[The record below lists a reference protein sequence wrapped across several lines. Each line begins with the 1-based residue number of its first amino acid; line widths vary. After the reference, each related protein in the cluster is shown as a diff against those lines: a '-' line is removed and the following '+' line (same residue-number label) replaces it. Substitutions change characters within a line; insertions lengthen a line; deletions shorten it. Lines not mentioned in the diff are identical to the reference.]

1 MVKKEMSSKYRSRI
15 KLRKPRKLRGGGVH
29 IAGKYWES
37 ERDYL
42 KWVNSKKKKKVLG
55 GGIAEA
61 VEKAPEVIEKVQR
74 TAEKAY
80 KVAKAVQPA
89 AKKVGKE
96 GRKLYKGLSAE
107 NVAHSKD
114 IEDFTHRSFHSYHH
128 AHAFV

>member
-15 KLRKPRKLRGGGVH
+15 KSRKPRKIRGGGVH

-42 KWVNSKKKKKVLG
+42 EWVRKNKKKIRG

-74 TAEKAY
+74 TAEK
-80 KVAKAVQPA
+80 VQRTA
-89 AKKVGKE
+89 
-96 GRKLYKGLSAE
+96 
-107 NVAHSKD
+107 
-114 IEDFTHRSFHSYHH
+114 
-128 AHAFV
+128 

>member
-1 MVKKEMSSKYRSRI
+1 MKKKEMSSKYRSRI
-15 KLRKPRKLRGGGVH
+15 KSRKPRKIR
-29 IAGKYWES
+29 
-37 ERDYL
+37 
-42 KWVNSKKKKKVLG
+42 G

-80 KVAKAVQPA
+80 RVAKAVQPA

-96 GRKLYKGLSAE
+96 GRKLYQGLSAE

-114 IEDFTHRSFHSYHH
+114 VEDFTHRSFHSYHH